1 MSGLGN
7 LSQCMVD
14 SDPEAISRARWLRR
28 KALVISVFLEGVC
41 FAAMLLWPLITPG
54 VLPRGYIMTPVPPY
68 HGGGGPRRVSQ
79 GHQPPRSHGDRV
91 TQITPR
97 FTFPLHHQ
105 SNRWQRP
112 SDEDA
117 PNPDDAGNGLDQASG
132 PPGMGPY
139 IPVGSDN
146 GPHIA
151 PPRGPESIRPI
162 RQKVSEGV
170 MEGALI
176 HRVEPIYPMIARNMR
191 LSGTVRLRAVIA
203 TDGSVQNLEV
213 LSGSEILARAA
224 RQAVEQ
230 WRYRPTLLSGVP
242 VEVET
247 YITVT
252 FVLGGQ

>member
-28 KALVISVFLEGVC
+28 KALVISVFLEAVC
-41 FAAMLLWPLITPG
+41 FTAMLLWPLITPG

-68 HGGGGPRRVSQ
+68 HGGAGPRRVSQ
-79 GHQPPRSHGDRV
+79 EHQPPRSHDDRV

-97 FTFPLHHQ
+97 FTFPLHQ
-105 SNRWQRP
+105 ESNRWQRP
-112 SDEDA
+112 TAEDA
-117 PNPDDAGNGLDQASG
+117 PDVDAGPAGSDQG
-132 PPGMGPY
+132 PGPAGIGPY
-139 IPVGSDN
+139 VPGGGEN

-151 PPRGPESIRPI
+151 PPREPESIRPI

-176 HRVEPIYPMIARNMR
+176 HRVEPIYPIIARNMR

-203 TDGSVQNLEV
+203 TDGSVQHLEV

-252 FVLGGQ
+252 FVLGDH

>member
-14 SDPEAISRARWLRR
+14 SDPEAILRARRLRQ
-28 KALVISVFLEGVC
+28 KALVISVFLEAVC

-54 VLPRGYIMTPVPPY
+54 VLPHGYITTPVPPY
-68 HGGGGPRRVSQ
+68 HGGGGNPGQPRPQRQQHS
-79 GHQPPRSHGDRV
+79 PRHTYRPTQAEITYSPAQIAHDR
-91 TQITPR
+91 
-97 FTFPLHHQ
+97 
-105 SNRWQRP
+105 QRP
-112 SDEDA
+112 SDEDVLA
-117 PNPDDAGNGLDQASG
+117 LDNVGGDPGNG
-132 PPGMGPY
+132 PGLPGIGPY
-139 IPVGSDN
+139 ISGGGDN
-146 GPHIA
+146 GPRIA
-151 PPRGPESIRPI
+151 PPRAPEPIRPI

-170 MEGALI
+170 MEGALVR
-176 HRVEPIYPMIARNMR
+176 RVEPVYPMIAEKMR
-191 LSGTVRLRAVIA
+191 LSGIVRLRAIIA
-203 TDGSVQNLEV
+203 ADGSVQHLEV

-247 YITVT
+247 YVTVT

>member
-1 MSGLGN
+1 
-7 LSQCMVD
+7 
-14 SDPEAISRARWLRR
+14 
-28 KALVISVFLEGVC
+28 
-41 FAAMLLWPLITPG
+41 
-54 VLPRGYIMTPVPPY
+54 
-68 HGGGGPRRVSQ
+68 
-79 GHQPPRSHGDRV
+79 
-91 TQITPR
+91 
-97 FTFPLHHQ
+97 
-105 SNRWQRP
+105 
-112 SDEDA
+112 
-117 PNPDDAGNGLDQASG
+117 
-132 PPGMGPY
+132 
-139 IPVGSDN
+139 
-146 GPHIA
+146 
-151 PPRGPESIRPI
+151 
-162 RQKVSEGV
+162 